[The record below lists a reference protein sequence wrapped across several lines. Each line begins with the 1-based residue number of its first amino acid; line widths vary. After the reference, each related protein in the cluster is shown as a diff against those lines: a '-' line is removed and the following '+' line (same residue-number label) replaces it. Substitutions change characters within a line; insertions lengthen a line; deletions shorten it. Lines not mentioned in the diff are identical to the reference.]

1 MQRSIRSRILARS
14 LVAGALTLALAIGT
28 LVASTGV
35 ALAAPS
41 SASFGNVACH
51 GGILASG
58 SYQSLT
64 IWGACATPSKGAVVV
79 HGKLE
84 IEQNAFLDAHVGRL
98 IVFGNVFVEHR
109 AGFILGCLTT
119 PTMPRCTSTNDRI
132 FGNVDADQALALI
145 FHHNVIHGSVWD
157 NSGGGGK
164 MCGNPPTIFTTF
176 EDNTISGNLQVRGL
190 RSCWLG
196 IVRNLVRGSV
206 VVINNIMADPD
217 ANEFV
222 TNRIFGN
229 LACFSNFPRPQIGD
243 SGGSPNKVSGQKLG
257 QCAKL

>member
-1 MQRSIRSRILARS
+1 MQRSIRSRTLART

-109 AGFILGCLTT
+109 AGFILGCEESG
-119 PTMPRCTSTNDRI
+119 CSSTNDRI
-132 FGNVDADQALALI
+132 FGNVDGDQPLALI
-145 FHHNVIHGSVWD
+145 FHHNVIHGSIWE
-157 NSGGGGK
+157 NNGGGGK
-164 MCGNPPTIFTTF
+164 TCATGAFSDF
-176 EDNTISGNLQVRGL
+176 EDNTISGDLKVTGLRTCWFGMFRDVVRGN
-190 RSCWLG
+190 
-196 IVRNLVRGSV
+196 VLVMNDITLSTDG
-206 VVINNIMADPD
+206 
-217 ANEFV
+217 NEIA
-222 TNRIFGN
+222 TNTIFGN
-229 LACFSNFPRPQIGD
+229 LACFHNFPHAQIGD
-243 SGGSPNKVSGQKLG
+243 SGGAPNTVSGAKLG
-257 QCAKL
+257 ECASL